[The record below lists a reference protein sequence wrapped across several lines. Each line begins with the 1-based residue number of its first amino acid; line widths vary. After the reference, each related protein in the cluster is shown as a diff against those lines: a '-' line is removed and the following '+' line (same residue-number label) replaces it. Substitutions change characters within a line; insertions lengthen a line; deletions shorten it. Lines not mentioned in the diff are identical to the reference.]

1 MSVNRSVFLVTI
13 IAAAWATQPFV
24 VRAQSAS
31 ASPADRHKQVD
42 AIFASWNGTHTPGCA
57 VGISRDGVLDYARG
71 YGMSNL
77 EYDVA
82 ITPDSIFQVGSISKQ
97 FTAFSIALLAQDGK
111 LSLDD
116 DIRKY
121 LPEMPDFGKTI
132 TIAHLIH
139 HSSGLREQGQ
149 LLYLAGWRSDDMMTE
164 ADMLAVA
171 AKQRGLNFAPGTETL
186 YNNLG
191 YTLLAV
197 IVKRVS
203 GKPLTVFA
211 RERIFQPLGMTDTHF
226 QDDHTEIVR
235 RRTAGYQAHQDGGWR
250 ISIPASDY
258 YGPTGL
264 FTTVGDLLKWQDN
277 FIHARVGGQALVASM
292 QTSAISDAGVAS
304 GYGSGVFVR
313 SQRGLRTVGH
323 DGVHAGYRADAVSF
337 PDQRLAIVTLCN
349 GATIAPPE
357 LTQKIAAVYLGD
369 RMTPVAPAVKVPE
382 PELSTLAGVYWSS
395 LTDEVVRVEVKDG
408 SLRPTG
414 ASTPLEPL
422 GNGLFRLGE
431 TARWRFDA
439 SADDVLKAPELRI
452 WDVWPTPR
460 IFTRVNE
467 LVPSASA
474 LASFAGRYRI
484 DEVDMTYTVLM
495 ADGKLTMRWPRQTD
509 LVLESVGGDRF
520 VSGAWTVTFTRSASG
535 AVDGLTL
542 TARRLRRMRAE
553 RLTTAETPVIRAG
566 ASTRRDAAA
575 DGPRLGR
582 SRDAPARSGPAGSPS
597 T

>member
-1 MSVNRSVFLVTI
+1 M
-13 IAAAWATQPFV
+13 
-24 VRAQSAS
+24 S
-31 ASPADRHKQVD
+31 ASPADHHKQVD
-42 AIFASWNGTHTPGCA
+42 AIFAPWNGTRTPGCA

-82 ITPDSIFQVGSISKQ
+82 ITPESIFLVGSISKQ

-121 LPEMPDFGKTI
+121 VPEMPDFGKTI

-139 HSSGLREQGQ
+139 HRSGLREQGQ
-149 LLYLAGWRSDDMMTE
+149 LLYLAGWRGDDMMTE
-164 ADMLAVA
+164 ADMLAIA
-171 AKQRGLNFAPGTETL
+171 AKQRGLNFAPGAETL

-197 IVKRVS
+197 IVQRVS
-203 GKPLTVFA
+203 GKPLWAFA
-211 RERIFQPLGMTDTHF
+211 DERIFQPLGMTDTHF

-235 RRTAGYQAHQDGGWR
+235 RRAAGYQAHQDGGWR

-277 FIHARVGGQALVASM
+277 FVHARVGGQSLVAWM
-292 QTSAISDAGVAS
+292 QTSARSDDGVAS
-304 GYGSGVFVR
+304 GYGGGVFVR
-313 SQRGLRTVGH
+313 SYRGLRTIGH
-323 DGVHAGYRADAVSF
+323 DGVHAGYRADAVAF

-349 GATIAPPE
+349 GATIAPTE

-369 RMTPVAPAVKVPE
+369 RMTPVTPSVKVPE
-382 PELSTLAGVYWSS
+382 AQLSALAGVYWSS

-408 SLRPTG
+408 ALRPAG
-414 ASTPLEPL
+414 ASSALESL
-422 GNGLFRLGE
+422 GRGLFRSGE
-431 TARWRFDA
+431 TARWRFDTF
-439 SADDVLKAPELRI
+439 SDDVLKARELRI
-452 WDVWPTPR
+452 WDAWPTPR
-460 IFTRVNE
+460 VFTRVDE
-467 LVPSASA
+467 PMPSASA
-474 LASFAGRYRI
+474 LASLAGQYRI

-495 ADGKLTMRWPRQTD
+495 TDGKLTMRWPRQTD
-509 LVLESVGGDRF
+509 LVLEAVGGDRF
-520 VSGAWTVTFTRSASG
+520 VSGAWTVTFTRTASG
-535 AVDGLTL
+535 AVDGLTV

-553 RLTTAETPVIRAG
+553 RLTTAQASVVPAG
-566 ASTRRDAAA
+566 A
-575 DGPRLGR
+575 GG
-582 SRDAPARSGPAGSPS
+582 
-597 T
+597 

>member
-1 MSVNRSVFLVTI
+1 MAILT
-13 IAAAWATQPFV
+13 AAWATQPSV

-31 ASPADRHKQVD
+31 APPADRHKQVD
-42 AIFASWNGTHTPGCA
+42 AIFAPWNGTTTPGCA
-57 VGISRDGVLDYARG
+57 VGISRDGVLDYTRG

-77 EYDVA
+77 EYDIA
-82 ITPDSIFQVGSISKQ
+82 ITPESIFLVGSISKQ

-139 HSSGLREQGQ
+139 HRSGLREQGQ
-149 LLYLAGWRSDDMMTE
+149 LLYLAGWRGDDMMTE
-164 ADMLAVA
+164 ADMLAIA

-203 GKPLTVFA
+203 GKPLWAFA
-211 RERIFQPLGMTDTHF
+211 DERIFQPLGMTDTHF

-235 RRTAGYQAHQDGGWR
+235 RRAAGYQSHKDGGWR

-264 FTTVGDLLKWQDN
+264 FTTVGDLLKWQEN
-277 FIHARVGGQALVASM
+277 FVHARVGGKALLASM
-292 QTSAISDAGVAS
+292 QTSATSDDGAAS
-304 GYGSGVFVR
+304 GYGGGVFVR
-313 SQRGLRTVGH
+313 SYRGLRTIGH
-323 DGVHAGYRADAVSF
+323 DGVHAGYRADAIAF

-349 GATIAPPE
+349 GATISPPE
-357 LTQKIAAVYLGD
+357 LAQKVAAVYLGD
-369 RMTPVAPAVKVPE
+369 RMTPMAPSVKVPE
-382 PELSTLAGVYWSS
+382 AELSTLTGVYWSS

-408 SLRPTG
+408 ALRPAG
-414 ASTPLEPL
+414 ASSPLESL
-422 GNGLFRLGE
+422 GRGLFRLGE
-431 TARWRFDA
+431 TGRWRFDTSGDEVPGA
-439 SADDVLKAPELRI
+439 RELQI
-452 WDVWPTPR
+452 WDAWPTPR

-467 LVPSASA
+467 PMPSAA
-474 LASFAGRYRI
+474 TLASFAGQYRI
-484 DEVDMTYTVLM
+484 DEVDMTYAVLM
-495 ADGKLTMRWPRQTD
+495 TDGKLTLRWPRQTD
-509 LVLESVGGDRF
+509 LVLEAVGGDRF

-535 AVDGLTL
+535 AVDGLTM

-553 RLTTAETPVIRAG
+553 RLTTVQTSVIRAG
-566 ASTRRDAAA
+566 KSA
-575 DGPRLGR
+575 
-582 SRDAPARSGPAGSPS
+582 
-597 T
+597 